1 MPDRCWRNTAL
12 PDRPPKMLASRR
24 ERPWKRLRVV
34 VEVSVPPTSRA
45 TEKDLA
51 YLLRDALP
59 ATVQLPR
66 PIHDN
71 AFTAPLRFKTL
82 GSWLPAIRLKLK
94 KGEPI

>member
-1 MPDRCWRNTAL
+1 MTD
-12 PDRPPKMLASRR
+12 RR

-34 VEVSVPPTSRA
+34 VEVTVPPTSRA
-45 TEKDLA
+45 TEKDLMHE
-51 YLLRDALP
+51 LRENLP
-59 ATVQLPR
+59 ATVTLPR

-71 AFTAPLRFKTL
+71 AYTAPLRFKTL